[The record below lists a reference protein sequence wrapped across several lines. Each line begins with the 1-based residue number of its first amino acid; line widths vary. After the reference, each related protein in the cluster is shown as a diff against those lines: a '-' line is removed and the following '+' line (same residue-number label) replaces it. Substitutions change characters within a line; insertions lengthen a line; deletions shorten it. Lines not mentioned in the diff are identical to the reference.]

1 MTPHLDSKIKPKN
14 DMTAKQ
20 LVSHTIFAFGNV
32 ALVVAGSLN
41 GPTAELF
48 RTFQDVI
55 VPERPAVR
63 CSTQGRRQQCHPKQ
77 VPLTRRVGRL
87 QSHRFS
93 STNERTMQADFCCSR
108 APQAVLQGA
117 PLDCSNRTHCSAAWS
132 MASAGYLQPLSD
144 RQYRPGKPPDIRH
157 PRNKQNR
164 QKRIRV
170 ISPPPEEERDK
181 GRETEKGAPGGA
193 KILQALVTL
202 VSTAFSL
209 PN

>member
-1 MTPHLDSKIKPKN
+1 
-14 DMTAKQ
+14 MTAKQ

-55 VPERPAVR
+55 VPDRPAVR
-63 CSTQGRRQQCHPKQ
+63 CSTQSRRQQCHPKQ

-144 RQYRPGKPPDIRH
+144 RQYRPGKATGHQTPKKQTKQTKTNSGSKPTPWGGERQRKRSWKRGPP
-157 PRNKQNR
+157 
-164 QKRIRV
+164 
-170 ISPPPEEERDK
+170 
-181 GRETEKGAPGGA
+181 GAPR
-193 KILQALVTL
+193 
-202 VSTAFSL
+202 FSR
-209 PN
+209 P

>member
-1 MTPHLDSKIKPKN
+1 MIELCQGYSSAIGDAQIDEKACRKVSNRADSKKPENAMTPHLDSEIMPQI
-14 DMTAKQ
+14 DMTSTQ
-20 LVSHTIFAFGNV
+20 LVSHTIFTFGNV
-32 ALVVAGSLN
+32 ALVVASSLN

-63 CSTQGRRQQCHPKQ
+63 CSTQSRRQQCHPKQ

-108 APQAVLQGA
+108 APQVVLQGA
-117 PLDCSNRTHCSAAWS
+117 PLDLSNRTHCSAAWS

-144 RQYRPGKPPDIRH
+144 RQT
-157 PRNKQNR
+157 R
-164 QKRIRV
+164 QSHRTSDTREKHKT
-170 ISPPPEEERDK
+170 DK
-181 GRETEKGAPGGA
+181 NEFR
-193 KILQALVTL
+193 
-202 VSTAFSL
+202 
-209 PN
+209 